1 MPRQCFFTGKKTKMG
16 GKRTLRG
23 KAKYLGGVGIK
34 TTSRTRRKFKP
45 NLQKFRA
52 VLDGKLVRLV
62 VSTKALRSG
71 LLSKPLRR
79 QRPAAAPAAA
89 EAVTA

>member
-1 MPRQCFFTGKKTKMG
+1 MPRQCHFTGKKTRMG
-16 GKRTLRG
+16 GQRTLRG

-62 VSTKALRSG
+62 VSTKALKSG
-71 LLSKPLRR
+71 LVIKPLRR
-79 QRPAAAPAAA
+79 QRPAAKPALEPVPA
-89 EAVTA
+89 